1 MNWKKLM
8 GAAAAVLVAVSRAS
22 AASEQELVFIGS
34 GRANIEAY
42 HFDLASGALTRIGLA
57 ATIAHPSYF
66 AIAPN
71 RRFLYSITE
80 GHGQDD
86 SSVSAFALDAA
97 QGKLTLLNSQPAG
110 GAGPC
115 YVEVDSS
122 GKNALIA
129 NYGSGSVAVF
139 PLAAAGTLNPVSA
152 FVQDH
157 GSSVNP
163 DRQTGPHAH
172 CIVTDPTDRFALV
185 CDLGLDKVLSF
196 KFDSA
201 DGSLRA
207 NDPAFVTTKPGAG
220 PRHIAFHPN
229 GHWAYVSDEMASTI
243 TGYSYDAAAGAL
255 REIQTESMLAKDF
268 AGQNTAAEV
277 AVHPSGKF
285 VFCSNRGDNSIAVF
299 GCDADTGRLTFVERD
314 STAGKT
320 PRQFEVDPTGA
331 YLLAGNQDSD
341 TVVVFRIDKATG
353 HLQPAGDAIHT
364 DNPMCIKCLPPD

>member
-1 MNWKKLM
+1 M
-8 GAAAAVLVAVSRAS
+8 
-22 AASEQELVFIGS
+22 
-34 GRANIEAY
+34 
-42 HFDLASGALTRIGLA
+42 TRIGLA
-57 ATIAHPSYF
+57 ARIAHPSYF

-80 GHGQDD
+80 GHGQSD
-86 SSVSAFALDAA
+86 SSVSAFAIDAGD
-97 QGKLTLLNSQPAG
+97 GKLTLLNSQPAG

-115 YVEVDSS
+115 FVEVDAG

-139 PLAAAGTLNPVSA
+139 PVAVAGTLNPMSA
-152 FVQDH
+152 FIQDQ

-172 CIVTDPTDRFALV
+172 CIVTDPADHFAFV
-185 CDLGLDKVLSF
+185 CDLGLDKVMIF
-196 KFDSA
+196 KFDSGQ
-201 DGSLRA
+201 GSLA
-207 NDPAFVTTKPGAG
+207 PAEPAFAEVKPG
-220 PRHIAFHPN
+220 R
-229 GHWAYVSDEMASTI
+229 WAYVSDEMGSAI
-243 TGYSYDAAAGAL
+243 TACSYDAAAGAL
-255 REIQTESMLAKDF
+255 REIQSESTLPKDF
-268 AGQNTAAEV
+268 AGQNTGAEV

-285 VFCSNRGDNSIAVF
+285 VFFSNRGDDSIAVF
-299 GCDADTGRLTFVERD
+299 GCDAATGRLTFIERD

-320 PRQFEVDPTGA
+320 PRQFEIDPTGA